1 MVRPGPRRRR
11 TDARER
17 PLGRRAQHK
26 AATRE
31 RIVKA
36 ALELFQSRGFAATTT
51 KAIARKARIAEGTVF
66 NYFPTKED
74 IALHF
79 LEQEVDHAITTVRG
93 DPKLTEAPLQ
103 ERLFALVESQ
113 LEYLAP
119 HERFIGAAFVQALT
133 PVSALSPFSE
143 RSQQLQVRYLSFVQE
158 LVNDAIARR
167 EIVPAGWWTPQVFWI
182 YYFGV
187 LLFWLH
193 DTSPGKQQTL
203 ALLDR
208 TLTLGVDLLKRR
220 PRPRGR
226 SSRR

>member
-1 MVRPGPRRRR
+1 MNRRKP
-11 TDARER
+11 T
-17 PLGRRAQHK
+17 LGRRERQK
-26 AATRE
+26 AATRR
-31 RIVKA
+31 RIVEA

-51 KAIARKARIAEGTVF
+51 KSIAKKARIAEGTVF

-74 IALHF
+74 IAMHF
-79 LEQEVDHAITTVRG
+79 LEQEVDHAIATVRS
-93 DPKLTEAPLQ
+93 DPELKEAPLE
-103 ERLFALVESQ
+103 ERLFALVHSQ

-133 PVSALSPFSE
+133 PVSVLSPFSE
-143 RSQQLQVRYLSFVQE
+143 RSQRLQVRYLAFVQE
-158 LVNDAIARR
+158 LVNDAIASR

-208 TLTLGVDLLKRR
+208 TLTVGVGLLK
-220 PRPRGR
+220 PRSQRR